1 MSSSLRHMLGHSFIF
16 IVFDGINKAIP
27 FLLLPYL
34 THRLATTEFGLL
46 ELFNTYVALLVLL
59 IMFGVD
65 GWCSAHF
72 HKLERNVFSGMLRL
86 GLLSI
91 AAVFVVS
98 MLVMM
103 FVADDPRF
111 IFAPLYAL
119 GMCLIQVRAILYRFE
134 LKTIKASM
142 LLFLNVAVSSLLTIA
157 AFELLTPGLTWR
169 LAALL
174 LPVVCLGSFSCY
186 SLCRQ
191 FPVSSAPNGG
201 IRALWKFTLPLLPN
215 GLINFVRFGADRFF
229 VAHAFGIL
237 NLAIFSVGYQLSMVV
252 NIFMLSLN
260 QATIPHVMKLL
271 AVEDNKNIKRVFL
284 IQLLLLLLFIL
295 MFSIML
301 PYIVQHLFSP
311 EYIESKYFTWIY
323 ILSYPFVFI
332 SIMLSNILF
341 IKGKTMHVLMSTTI
355 SSLAHITG
363 LICILLLDEKMDYI
377 PYVSLFSAVVSLM
390 ITVLVIRKINNN
402 EVDIVPK

>member
-34 THRLATTEFGLL
+34 THRLATAEFGLL

-72 HKLERNVFSGMLRL
+72 HKLERKMFSGLLRL

-103 FVADDPRF
+103 FVADDTRF

-119 GMCLIQVRAILYRFE
+119 GMCLVQIRAILYRFE
-134 LKTIKASM
+134 LKTVKASI
-142 LLFLNVAVSSLLTIA
+142 LLFLNVSVSSLLTIG
-157 AFELLTPGLTWR
+157 AFELMTPGFTWR
-169 LAALL
+169 LVALL
-174 LPVVCLGSFSCY
+174 LPVVCLGCFSCY

-191 FPVSSAPNGG
+191 FPVSSTPNGG
-201 IRALWKFTLPLLPN
+201 VRVLWKFTLPLLPN

-229 VAHAFGIL
+229 VTKVFGVSQ
-237 NLAIFSVGYQLSMVV
+237 LALFGVGYQFAMVA

-260 QATIPHVMKLL
+260 QAVMPFMMKYLSNREYRVYIKVSSTLIILFLVFISTLYILTPYMLKL
-271 AVEDNKNIKRVFL
+271 F
-284 IQLLLLLLFIL
+284 
-295 MFSIML
+295 FSSAYSSAERISNL
-301 PYIVQHLFSP
+301 Y
-311 EYIESKYFTWIY
+311 Y
-323 ILSYPFVFI
+323 LSYPMIFASILAMNLAFFNGNTKVVFYI
-332 SIMLSNILF
+332 TS
-341 IKGKTMHVLMSTTI
+341 I
-355 SSLAHITG
+355 SSLVHLVILYIITNKEPSIYSMPFG
-363 LICILLLDEKMDYI
+363 LIISSIASLILSMTYF
-377 PYVSLFSAVVSLM
+377 YV
-390 ITVLVIRKINNN
+390 KIKN
-402 EVDIVPK
+402 DK

>member
-1 MSSSLRHMLGHSFIF
+1 MLGHSFIF

-34 THRLATTEFGLL
+34 THRLATAEFGLL

-72 HKLERNVFSGMLRL
+72 HKLERHVFSGMLRL

-119 GMCLIQVRAILYRFE
+119 GMCLIQIRAILYRFE
-134 LKTIKASM
+134 LKTIKASI

-157 AFELLTPGLTWR
+157 AFELMTPGLTWR

-174 LPVVCLGSFSCY
+174 LPVICLGSFSCY

-191 FPVSSAPNGG
+191 FPVSSTPNGG
-201 IRALWKFTLPLLPN
+201 VRALWKFTLPLLPN
-215 GLINFVRFGADRFF
+215 GLINFVRFGADRFI
-229 VAHAFGIL
+229 VAKVFGVSQ
-237 NLAIFSVGYQLSMVV
+237 LALFGVGYQFAMVA

-260 QATIPHVMKLL
+260 QAVMPFMMKYLSNREYR
-271 AVEDNKNIKRVFL
+271 VYIKVSSTLIVLFL
-284 IQLLLLLLFIL
+284 IFISTLYILTPYMLQLF
-295 MFSIML
+295 FSSAYSSAERISNL
-301 PYIVQHLFSP
+301 Y
-311 EYIESKYFTWIY
+311 Y
-323 ILSYPFVFI
+323 LSYPMIFA
-332 SIMLSNILF
+332 SILAMNLAFFNGNT
-341 IKGKTMHVLMSTTI
+341 KVVLYITSV
-355 SSLAHITG
+355 SSLVHLVILYIVTNTGPSIYSMPFG
-363 LICILLLDEKMDYI
+363 LIVSSIASLILSMIYF
-377 PYVSLFSAVVSLM
+377 YV
-390 ITVLVIRKINNN
+390 KIKN
-402 EVDIVPK
+402 DK

>member
-1 MSSSLRHMLGHSFIF
+1 MSTSLRHMLGHSFIF

-34 THRLATTEFGLL
+34 TRRLATAEFGLL

-86 GLLSI
+86 GLRSI

-111 IFAPLYAL
+111 IFTPLYAL
-119 GMCLIQVRAILYRFE
+119 GMCLIQIRAILYRFE

-142 LLFLNVAVSSLLTIA
+142 LLFLNVALSSLLTIA
-157 AFELLTPGLTWR
+157 AFELMTPGLTWR

-191 FPVSSAPNGG
+191 FPVSLTPNGG
-201 IRALWKFTLPLLPN
+201 IRALWSFTLPLLPN

-229 VAHAFGIL
+229 VAKAFGVSQ
-237 NLAIFSVGYQLSMVV
+237 LALFGVGYQFAMVA

-260 QATIPHVMKLL
+260 QAVMPFIMKHLLNREYRIYIKISSMLIVFFLIFVIALYIITPYMLQFFFSSDYRSSERISNLYYLSFPMIFASILAMNLAFFNGNTKIVLYITSVSSLVHL
-271 AVEDNKNIKRVFL
+271 AVLYVVINNGFSLYSMPFGLL
-284 IQLLLLLLFIL
+284 IS
-295 MFSIML
+295 SIVSL
-301 PYIVQHLFSP
+301 
-311 EYIESKYFTWIY
+311 
-323 ILSYPFVFI
+323 ILSMIYF
-332 SIMLSNILF
+332 
-341 IKGKTMHVLMSTTI
+341 
-355 SSLAHITG
+355 
-363 LICILLLDEKMDYI
+363 
-377 PYVSLFSAVVSLM
+377 YV
-390 ITVLVIRKINNN
+390 KINN
-402 EVDIVPK
+402 EK

>member
-91 AAVFVVS
+91 AGVFVVS
-98 MLVMM
+98 MLMMM
-103 FVADDPRF
+103 FFADDPRF
-111 IFAPLYAL
+111 ILAPLYAL
-119 GMCLIQVRAILYRFE
+119 GMCLIQIRAILYRFE

-142 LLFLNVAVSSLLTIA
+142 LLFLNVAVSSLLTIV
-157 AFELLTPGLTWR
+157 AFELMNPGLTWR

-174 LPVVCLGSFSCY
+174 LPVVCLGGVSCY

-191 FPVSSAPNGG
+191 FPVLSKPNGS

-229 VAHAFGIL
+229 VAKVFGVSQ
-237 NLAIFSVGYQLSMVV
+237 LALFGVGYQFAMVA

-260 QATIPHVMKLL
+260 QAVMPFMMKYLSTGEYR
-271 AVEDNKNIKRVFL
+271 VYIKVSSILMVLFL
-284 IQLLLLLLFIL
+284 IFISILYFLTPYMLQLF
-295 MFSIML
+295 FSSAYSSAEKISNL
-301 PYIVQHLFSP
+301 Y
-311 EYIESKYFTWIY
+311 Y
-323 ILSYPFVFI
+323 LSYPMIFASILFMNVAFFNGNTKVVLYITSASSFVHFVFLYI
-332 SIMLSNILF
+332 QMNSSPSIY
-341 IKGKTMHVLMSTTI
+341 STPLGLII
-355 SSLAHITG
+355 SSL
-363 LICILLLDEKMDYI
+363 
-377 PYVSLFSAVVSLM
+377 VSLM
-390 ITVLVIRKINNN
+390 LSMIYFYVEITSTNKN
-402 EVDIVPK
+402 EN